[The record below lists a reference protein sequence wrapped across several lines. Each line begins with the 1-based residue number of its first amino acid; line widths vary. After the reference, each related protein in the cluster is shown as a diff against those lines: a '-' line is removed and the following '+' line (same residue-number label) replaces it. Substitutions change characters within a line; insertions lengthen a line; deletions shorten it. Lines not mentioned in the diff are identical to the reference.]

1 MNAAFIGIDLSKSVF
16 QIHGATAHGGTV
28 LTRKVGRGEFAEVMA
43 TLPAARVGM
52 EACASSHY
60 WARRIEELG
69 HEVRLINPAF
79 VKPYV
84 KSQKN
89 DAHDAAAICE
99 ALSRPTMRFVPRKS
113 LLQQD
118 LQALHRVRSRLVK
131 ERTALVNQ
139 IRGLLGEYGI
149 VVAKGI
155 QKLRKSLG
163 PLCESPELTPRAR
176 ILFFDLNE
184 EFRQLDERITARDR
198 DIWAFAEADERCQ
211 HLLTMP
217 GIGPMTAT
225 ALVMSVGDG
234 SDFKN
239 GRHLAAYLGLVP
251 RQHSSGG
258 RDRLGRITK
267 RGDRYTRTLLIH
279 GARCIA
285 LRADRA
291 KGSRGVWIRDL
302 IERRGFNL
310 ACVALANKMARQA
323 WVILRTQTDYR
334 PFPIAKLENQ
344 EGHAPSLQPYPGNLI
359 SVPVDPIPQN

>member
-1 MNAAFIGIDLSKSVF
+1 MNAAFIGVDLSKSVF
-16 QIHGATAHGGTV
+16 QIHGATIDGRVV
-28 LTRKVGRGEFAEVMA
+28 LKQRVGRDVFAKTMA
-43 TLPAARVGM
+43 TIPSACVGM

-60 WARRIEELG
+60 WSRRLEELG
-69 HEVRLINPAF
+69 HTVRLINPAF

-89 DAHDAAAICE
+89 DAHDAEAICE
-99 ALSRPTMRFVPRKS
+99 ALSRPSMRFVPRKS

-118 LQALHRVRSRLVK
+118 LQAQHRVRARLVK

-149 VVAKGI
+149 VVARGI
-155 QKLRKSLG
+155 HKLRKSLTS
-163 PLCESPELTPRAR
+163 LCESPELTPRAKT
-176 ILFFDLNE
+176 LFRELND
-184 EFRQLDERITARDR
+184 EFRHLDARIAAKDH
-198 DIWAFAEADERCQ
+198 DINGFAQADESCRR
-211 HLLTMP
+211 LLTMP

-225 ALVMSVGDG
+225 ALVMSVGNG
-234 SDFKN
+234 ADFKN
-239 GRHLAAYLGLVP
+239 GRHMAAYLGLVP

-258 RDRLGRITK
+258 HDRLGRITK

-285 LRADRA
+285 TRADRLR
-291 KGSRGVWIRDL
+291 GRRGVWLRDL

-323 WVILRTQTDYR
+323 WVILNKQTDYLSS
-334 PFPIAKLENQ
+334 PIAVTEHQ
-344 EGHAPSLQPYPGNLI
+344 DG
-359 SVPVDPIPQN
+359 